1 MATPNIVNVDILQGA
16 CIAGAVT
23 TSRVA
28 VVDVTDD
35 YTFKINT
42 VIIAN
47 IDGVNSADIT
57 IEVSVDNGTTYFALA
72 KTVPVPADSSIS
84 VLDTPLY
91 LDETDHLAVT
101 ASDNSDLTY
110 VISYEMI
117 RDTP

>member
-1 MATPNIVNVDILQGA
+1 MATPNIVNVATLQGA

-28 VVDVTDD
+28 VVDVTAE

-57 IEVSVDNGTTYFALA
+57 IEVSVDNGVTYFALA

-84 VLDTPLY
+84 ILDTPLY

-101 ASDNSDLTY
+101 ASVAGDLTY

-117 RDTP
+117 AD

>member
-1 MATPNIVNVDILQGA
+1 MATPNIVNVSTLQGA

-28 VVDVTDD
+28 VVDVTDE

-42 VIIAN
+42 IIIAN
-47 IDGVNSADIT
+47 IDGVNSADVT
-57 IEVSVDNGTTYFALA
+57 IEVSVNDGGTFFALA

-84 VLDTPLY
+84 ILDTPLY
-91 LDETDHLAVT
+91 LDETDQLAVT
-101 ASDNSDLTY
+101 ASDNLDLTY

-117 RDTP
+117 AD

>member
-1 MATPNIVNVDILQGA
+1 MATPNIVNVATLQGA

-28 VVDVTDD
+28 VVDVTAE

-117 RDTP
+117 AD